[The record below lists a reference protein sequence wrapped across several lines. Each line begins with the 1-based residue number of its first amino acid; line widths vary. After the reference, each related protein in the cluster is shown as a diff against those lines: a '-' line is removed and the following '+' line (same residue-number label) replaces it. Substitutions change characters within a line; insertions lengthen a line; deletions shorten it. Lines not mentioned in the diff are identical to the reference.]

1 MKKNEEGGAEITLS
15 DWTCGSNGCVNP
27 LLHSDSPHLPRRPRL
42 LPSTWSLASSTLSS
56 LALSFIPT
64 DLSFVLHGH
73 ISLRH
78 LHTLFSSLHP
88 TFPRLPTKTLSNFE
102 KHRFKLLK
110 DFGSF
115 APLLHFSSL
124 PSFIPFLLQFPSHQY
139 YLTRDW
145 PLLNSWF
152 SFLQLLLRS
161 ICLPDSSV
169 LLPPSHRKHLAEN
182 SILALAKAPLHSYSY
197 SHPSQYP
204 HLLATDGSMICDPL
218 SGRKSVTFAIAA
230 KGNVFSASLPHSKHD
245 TNILHG
251 EAYAIVT
258 ASLLS
263 LQGDPNHR
271 PHIISDHLNSVNLL
285 HSNPSTQRLL
295 HHPARALYRWIL
307 DIWSR
312 LHTTPTLT
320 HVCAHTSAHTVES
333 NLNRLV
339 DHVASSS
346 QNLPLPPPSVPTPS
360 FFMDNFMLFSTSHG
374 LIESSLLSFVDTLL
388 AKAQA
393 TSLNSCHEPIPS
405 LLLFD
410 NTLPPTYPYIKA
422 PSSYSAVIQLYARS
436 GQLDTTQHLSSRLK
450 EGHQPWCRFGCKRIE
465 DARHIFVICPKFTTL
480 RESYTMRLQDATC
493 TILNAYNLPQRD
505 IAFITERVS
514 NLFYDSNV
522 WPSQRTAF
530 YLGILPRLVPPS
542 HMASIMHS
550 RLAHNAHTLSI
561 QLAGRIWGSTRQ
573 AARIGHKQ
581 LRDRT
586 LLSLPNHL
594 SLLFHNLSYPSFT
607 LTFS

>member
-1 MKKNEEGGAEITLS
+1 
-15 DWTCGSNGCVNP
+15 
-27 LLHSDSPHLPRRPRL
+27 
-42 LPSTWSLASSTLSS
+42 
-56 LALSFIPT
+56 
-64 DLSFVLHGH
+64 
-73 ISLRH
+73 
-78 LHTLFSSLHP
+78 
-88 TFPRLPTKTLSNFE
+88 
-102 KHRFKLLK
+102 
-110 DFGSF
+110 
-115 APLLHFSSL
+115 
-124 PSFIPFLLQFPSHQY
+124 
-139 YLTRDW
+139 
-145 PLLNSWF
+145 
-152 SFLQLLLRS
+152 
-161 ICLPDSSV
+161 
-169 LLPPSHRKHLAEN
+169 
-182 SILALAKAPLHSYSY
+182 
-197 SHPSQYP
+197 
-204 HLLATDGSMICDPL
+204 MICDPL
-218 SGRKSVTFAIAA
+218 SGRKSVTFAVAA

-251 EAYAIVT
+251 EAYALVA

-263 LQGDPNHR
+263 PQCDPNHR
-271 PHIISDHLNSVNLL
+271 PHIVSDHLNSVNLL
-285 HSNPSTQRLL
+285 HSNPSPQRLL

-312 LHTTPTLT
+312 SHTTPTLT
-320 HVCAHTSAHTVES
+320 HVRAHTSANTVES

-346 QNLPLPPPSVPTPS
+346 QHLPLPPPSVPTPS

-388 AKAQA
+388 ARTQA

-410 NTLPPTYPYIKA
+410 TTLPPTYPYTKA

-436 GQLDTTQHLSSRLK
+436 GQLDTMHHLSSRLK
-450 EGHQPWCRFGCKRIE
+450 EGFQPWCRFGCKRIE

-480 RESYTMRLQDATC
+480 RESYTTRLQDT
-493 TILNAYNLPQRD
+493 TRMILDTYNLPQRD

-514 NLFYDSNV
+514 NLFHDSNV
-522 WPSQRTAF
+522 WSSQRTAF

-542 HMASIMHS
+542 HMGSIMHF
-550 RLAHNAHTLSI
+550 RLAQNAHTLSI

-573 AARIGHKQ
+573 AARIAHKQ
-581 LRDRT
+581 QRDRT

-607 LTFS
+607 LTFA